1 VRAYRP
7 KPRDEVARNMAAIR
21 STENKTEV
29 ALRSELHKLGLRFR
43 KYPPNVT
50 GKPDF
55 VFPSKR
61 VAVFVD
67 GDYWHGRRLLETGS
81 AALAKTLRERPNVD
95 YWLTKFTRNAQRD
108 EEVSADLVAS
118 GWLVIRLW
126 ESDVKKNVPVFAERI
141 YRLLQKRT
149 GRLRN
154 GLIRWPSRKANR

>member
-1 VRAYRP
+1 
-7 KPRDEVARNMAAIR
+7 MAAIR

-43 KYPPNVT
+43 KYPPNVA

-55 VFPSKR
+55 VFPIKR

-67 GDYWHGRRLLETGS
+67 GDYWHGRQLLETGS

-108 EEVSADLVAS
+108 EEVSANLVAS

-126 ESDVKKNVPVFAERI
+126 ESDVKKNVPRVAEKLA
-141 YRLLQKRT
+141 RLLDKRM
-149 GRLRN
+149 GKLRS
-154 GLIRWPSRKANR
+154 GVIRWPSRKADH

>member
-1 VRAYRP
+1 
-7 KPRDEVARNMAAIR
+7 MAAIR